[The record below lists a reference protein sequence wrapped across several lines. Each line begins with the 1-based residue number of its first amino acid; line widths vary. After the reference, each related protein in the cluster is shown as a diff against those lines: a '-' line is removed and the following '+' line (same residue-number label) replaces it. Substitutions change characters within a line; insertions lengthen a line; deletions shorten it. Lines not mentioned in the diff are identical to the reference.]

1 MLMIRCT
8 HRINDCAVWPLIN
21 FVGFA
26 YVPTILQP
34 TYMSCVQFFWQ
45 TYVSSVACSN
55 KLAAEEEA
63 AGRAQKVADVQA
75 NVPPGGTV
83 DIHGVLVH
91 ASDTQKLTELLQL
104 NDIFEAL
111 DIDHSGYLDA
121 HELKTALNNQGVEIP
136 L

>member
-1 MLMIRCT
+1 M
-8 HRINDCAVWPLIN
+8 
-21 FVGFA
+21 
-26 YVPTILQP
+26 QP

-63 AGRAQKVADVQA
+63 ADRAKKVAGVQA
-75 NVPPGGTV
+75 SAPTNGLVN
-83 DIHGVLVH
+83 IHGVFVN

-104 NDIFEAL
+104 NDVFEAL
-111 DIDHSGYLDA
+111 DTDHSGYLDPL
-121 HELKTALNNQGVEIP
+121 ELKTALNNQGKLI